1 MRKHFLAGMVAAAAV
16 GVTALVP
23 ATASADDRP
32 TLVEILTSDSAKD
45 GRDGFDFRFW
55 DYDIVTQALIA
66 TNGINGLVTTASA
79 DDPDITAFLPND
91 LAFKRAI
98 VELGGPWIS
107 SEKKAFDWLL
117 ANLGEDLISEVLKY
131 HVVVAGAPNPD
142 VAISFEIAKSA
153 DGAVLQTVFGP
164 DLDVDVRG
172 GFFNRVVLI
181 DNVGR
186 NVLVV
191 QPDIGGE
198 AANGYAHGISKVLL
212 PLIP

>member
-1 MRKHFLAGMVAAAAV
+1 MRKRFFAVSAAVAAV

-32 TLVEILTSDSAKD
+32 TLVEILTSDSASD
-45 GRDGFDFRFW
+45 GPNGFDRRYW

-66 TNGINGLVTTASA
+66 TDSLNGLVTTASQ
-79 DDPDITAFLPND
+79 DDPDLTAFLPND

-98 VELGGPWIS
+98 VELGGPWIW
-107 SEKKAFDWLL
+107 SEKKAFDWLV
-117 ANLGEDLISEVLKY
+117 ANLGPELISEVLKY
-131 HVVVAGAPNPD
+131 HVVVAGAPNPE
-142 VAISFEIAKSA
+142 VAISYRTAKAA
-153 DGAVLQTVFGP
+153 DGAVLTTVFGP

-172 GFFNRVVLI
+172 SFFKRVYVI

-186 NVLVV
+186 SVLVV
-191 QPDIGGE
+191 QPNIGGR